1 MKIVFMGTPDFAVPT
16 LQALYNSEHE
26 VCAVFTQPDKPTG
39 RGYKMK
45 ASPVKELA
53 LQHGTPVHQ
62 PESLKKAPDIAVE
75 ILSRYQPDL
84 IIVAAYGKILPKE
97 VLEFPKFGCINV
109 HGSLLPK
116 YRGAAPIQRS
126 VLNGDRVTGIT
137 VMQMGEGLDTGDI
150 LLQSETDI
158 GINETSAELF
168 DRLSQMGAQ
177 LMVDALERLSELT
190 PIPQNDELSSYA
202 PMLSKDMCEIDFTK
216 DAYTVNKHI
225 CGLSDW
231 PCAVTSVR
239 GKRIKV
245 YKSELVS
252 EDEIQGAPGQLINA
266 EKFIVACGKGSV
278 RFVVVQAEGAKRMSS
293 EDFVRGRHLTDGEM
307 IGNM

>member
-16 LQALYNSEHE
+16 LEALYNSEHE

-39 RGYKMK
+39 RGYKLK
-45 ASPVKELA
+45 APPVKELA

-75 ILSRYQPDL
+75 ILKQYDPDV

-97 VLEFPKFGCINV
+97 VLELPRFGCINV

-126 VLNGDRVTGIT
+126 VLNGDKVTGIT

-158 GINETSAELF
+158 GVNETSAELF
-168 DRLSQMGAQ
+168 DRLSQIGAQ
-177 LMVDALERLSELT
+177 LLVNALKRLDELI
-190 PIPQNDELSSYA
+190 PVPQNDELSSYA
-202 PMLSKDMCEIDFTK
+202 PMLSKDMCEIDFSK
-216 DAYTVNKHI
+216 NAFAVNKHI

-231 PCAVTSVR
+231 PCAVTTVR
-239 GKRIKV
+239 GKRVKV

-252 EDEIQGAPGQLINA
+252 EDGSFGEPGQLIDA
-266 EKFIVACGKGSV
+266 DRFIVACGQGSV
-278 RFVVVQAEGAKRMSS
+278 RLVIVQAEGAKRMSS
-293 EDFVRGRHLTDGEM
+293 EDFVRGRHLEKGEM
-307 IGNM
+307 IGGL